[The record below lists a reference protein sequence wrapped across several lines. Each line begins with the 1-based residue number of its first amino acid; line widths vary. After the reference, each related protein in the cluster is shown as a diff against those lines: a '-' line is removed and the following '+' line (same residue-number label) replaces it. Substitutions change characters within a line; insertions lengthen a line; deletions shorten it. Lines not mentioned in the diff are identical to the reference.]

1 MNSEAGVLCVSC
13 MHGIQFIYEN
23 IKMKTSE
30 LLCHSETV
38 EYESLSVIFGAT
50 RLTVNSKVNFK
61 HWAKNC
67 FFIKL
72 CWELVSS
79 SSLWVMQKAT

>member
-1 MNSEAGVLCVSC
+1 MNSEAGELCISR

-38 EYESLSVIFGAT
+38 EYESLSVFFGAT
-50 RLTVNSKVNFK
+50 WLTVNGKVNFK

-67 FFIKL
+67 FFFKL
-72 CWELVSS
+72 CWELVS
-79 SSLWVMQKAT
+79 